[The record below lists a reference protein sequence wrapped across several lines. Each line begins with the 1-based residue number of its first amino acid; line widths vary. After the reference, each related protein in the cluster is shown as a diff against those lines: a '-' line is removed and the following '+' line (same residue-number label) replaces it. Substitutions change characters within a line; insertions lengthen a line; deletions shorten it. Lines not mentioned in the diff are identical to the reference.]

1 MTNVISLFLVKNDNI
16 HSQLFNHFDRVEY
29 NSRMVIYVGVKR
41 LAKALESM
49 NI

>member
-29 NSRMVIYVGVKR
+29 NSRMAIYVGVKR
-41 LAKALESM
+41 LAKTLESM